1 MSWTVTSLLLWL
13 LVWGVEPVV
22 THQTSWLE
30 STGASLQ
37 DAQGQNLCHY
47 REFEPS
53 EAGDS
58 DNDDTDWHAQKKGC
72 CTIM

>member
-1 MSWTVTSLLLWL
+1 MMCQNVSCHSHCVETAYVWVL
-13 LVWGVEPVV
+13 LV
-22 THQTSWLE
+22 
-30 STGASLQ
+30 LQ
-37 DAQGQNLCHY
+37 DAQGQNLCQY

-58 DNDDTDWHAQKKGC
+58 DADDSDWHAQKKGC